1 MTDIRIV
8 RMVVLFLG
16 VFCLGSLTAMS
27 WLIHGKTP
35 GAELAIIAGPMGTA
49 LGALGAVLV
58 STRTT
63 NEAPQPVSV
72 TNTAADPIPVEET
85 P

>member
-16 VFCLGSLTAMS
+16 MFCIGALAAMA

-58 STRTT
+58 STRTQAEEPT
-63 NEAPQPVSV
+63 PVTV
-72 TNTAADPIPVEET
+72 VNPDADPVPVEAA
-85 P
+85 